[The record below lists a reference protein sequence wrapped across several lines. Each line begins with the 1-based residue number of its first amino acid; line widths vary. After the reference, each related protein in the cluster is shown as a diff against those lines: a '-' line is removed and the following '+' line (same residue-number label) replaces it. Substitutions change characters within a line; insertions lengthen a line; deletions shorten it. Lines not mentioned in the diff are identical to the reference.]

1 MATSVVTL
9 TTSWALVATGACYI
23 SMAKSSDQAGAAL
36 PLDST
41 PAMKGALVHVG
52 STAPAA
58 DSFAYHEVL
67 DNLNYQGTEKV
78 YMRTVSGTQVV
89 KCTTIV

>member
-1 MATSVVTL
+1 MTTSVVTL

-23 SMAKSSDQAGAAL
+23 SMAKSSDQAGASL

-78 YMRTVSGTQVV
+78 YMRTVSGTQVI

>member
-9 TTSWALVATGACYI
+9 TTTWALMATGACYI
-23 SMAKSSDQAGAAL
+23 SLAKSSDQAGATL

-41 PAMKGALVHVG
+41 PAMKGALVHIG

-58 DSFAYHEVL
+58 DSFAYHEVV
-67 DNLNYQGTEKV
+67 DAVNYQGTEKV

-89 KCTTIV
+89 KVTPIV